1 MGQRP
6 LGPAVRVGAG
16 AGGEAEEGPAAVP
29 HTLQPGVELQ
39 TKVMRRFANKRI
51 FHNHGEGLL
60 RDYEPFCGPS
70 FEALA
75 RCPTPRRNPVM

>member
-6 LGPAVRVGAG
+6 LGPSVRVGAG
-16 AGGEAEEGPAAVP
+16 AGGEAEGPAAVP

-51 FHNHGEGLL
+51 FHNHGEG
-60 RDYEPFCGPS
+60 S
-70 FEALA
+70 H
-75 RCPTPRRNPVM
+75 